1 MLGALLQS
9 GWGVAPSVLT
19 QTLTLTLTL
28 TLILTLT
35 LTLTTL
41 TPTQDVAWNAA
52 RNASEPSLL
61 WAVGRTPFGPYSA
74 RAELSFA
81 LRDAAAR
88 TALHAR
94 AAEVVA

>member
-1 MLGALLQS
+1 MQRFYVLLA
-9 GWGVAPSVLT
+9 GEEAKRG
-19 QTLTLTLTL
+19 
-28 TLILTLT
+28 
-35 LTLTTL
+35 
-41 TPTQDVAWNAA
+41 A

-88 TALHAR
+88 T
-94 AAEVVA
+94 